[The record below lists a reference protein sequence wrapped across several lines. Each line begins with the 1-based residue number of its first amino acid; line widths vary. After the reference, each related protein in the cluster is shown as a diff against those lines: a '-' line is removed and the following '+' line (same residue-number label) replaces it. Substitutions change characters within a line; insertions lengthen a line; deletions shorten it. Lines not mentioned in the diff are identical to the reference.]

1 MKILNKANQRN
12 VILDKDHYTA
22 IEIRNMIKAKNAFNI
37 EDTGFEL
44 NYDEMCDYYDEMY
57 DNQIMELDVRIPLR
71 KGGELKVVLDPYG
84 YYANVYKRDDFEA
97 YVIL

>member
-22 IEIRNMIKAKNAFNI
+22 IEIRNMIRSKNAFNI
-37 EDTGFEL
+37 NDTGFEL
-44 NYDEMCDYYDEMY
+44 DYDEMY

-71 KGGELKVVLDPYG
+71 NGGELKVVLDPYG
-84 YYANVYKRDDFEA
+84 YYANVYKRDDFEV

>member
-44 NYDEMCDYYDEMY
+44 DYDEMY

-71 KGGELKVVLDPYG
+71 KGGELKVALDPYG
-84 YYANVYKRDDFEA
+84 YYANVYKRDDFEV